1 MVEPETD
8 PPGRRE
14 LRRLELRARV
24 VEQAELLFLE
34 KGYDGTKVTDVCER
48 AGVSYGTFFNHFS
61 EKRDLLREL
70 AEASLR
76 ILAEHLEQLS
86 KEAGPLEDQLLF
98 LFEGGSDGFDPA
110 RRELQGQLWSVSV
123 TDAPEDRDRRFHAAF
138 ESFLAEGVARGRV
151 RDDVPVETLAEIVGS
166 TLSTMA
172 LSWVHFDDYPFH
184 ERAVAAARF
193 LAGALEPQRRTPR
206 RRRSAEL
213 DDGKAVQEG
222 RS

>member
-1 MVEPETD
+1 MVEAETD

-14 LRRLELRARV
+14 LRRLALRARV
-24 VEQAELLFLE
+24 LEQAELLFLE

-48 AGVSYGTFFNHFS
+48 AGISYGTFFNHFS

-70 AEASLR
+70 AEASLGS
-76 ILAEHLEQLS
+76 LAEHLEQLS
-86 KEAGPLEDQLLF
+86 KEAGTLEEQLLF
-98 LFEGGSDGFDPA
+98 LFEGGTQGYDPT

-138 ESFLAEGVARGRV
+138 ESFLAEAVARGRV
-151 RDDVPVETLAEIVGS
+151 RDDVPVETMAEIVGS

-193 LAGALEPQRRTPR
+193 LAGALEPQSVSEGNK
-206 RRRSAEL
+206 RRRSRP
-213 DDGKAVQEG
+213 G
-222 RS
+222 RST

>member
-1 MVEPETD
+1 MVEAGTD

-14 LRRLELRARV
+14 LRRLALRARV
-24 VEQAELLFLE
+24 LEQAELLFLE

-48 AGVSYGTFFNHFS
+48 AGISYGTFFNHFS

-76 ILAEHLEQLS
+76 SLAEHLEQLS
-86 KEAGPLEDQLLF
+86 KEAGTLEEQLLF
-98 LFEGGSDGFDPA
+98 LFEGGTQGFDPV

-138 ESFLAEGVARGRV
+138 EAFLAEAVARGRV
-151 RDDVPVETLAEIVGS
+151 RDDVPVETMAEIVGS

-193 LAGALEPQRRTPR
+193 LAGALEPRSVSKGNK
-206 RRRSAEL
+206 RRRSRP
-213 DDGKAVQEG
+213 G
-222 RS
+222 RAT